1 MSVYLIVSTVPG
13 TTLQIVR
20 FRVVMAPNTYGGGGS

>member
-13 TTLQIVR
+13 STLQIVR
-20 FRVVMAPNTYGGGGS
+20 FRVVMAPAAFAGGGS